1 MVVAQASWTRRRGI
15 AMVVA
20 QASWRRT
27 HSQQWW
33 MIMHRENESGGSG
46 ETFIH
51 NKTQD
56 ETSSNP
62 DDLNTRI
69 IQINNQI
76 FINNGGLFIG
86 TYMRKEKKIQW

>member
-1 MVVAQASWTRRRGI
+1 
-15 AMVVA
+15 
-20 QASWRRT
+20 
-27 HSQQWW
+27 
-33 MIMHRENESGGSG
+33 MHRENESGGSG

-86 TYMRKEKKIQW
+86 YVHENRKRKYNGDPSRLV